1 MRYFKSF
8 LFVIVFGPFLQNC
21 GINNYF
27 KAKKLREA
35 IVTEDKRTEN
45 LIKKRDAEK
54 AKLQTIKDSAQ
65 RYRQLLKGVKP

>member
-1 MRYFKSF
+1 MRSVYILLLTTLSGT
-8 LFVIVFGPFLQNC
+8 LLQSC

-35 IVTEDKRTEN
+35 IATEDKRTEN

-54 AKLQTIKDSAQ
+54 AKLQVIKDSAQ
-65 RYRQLLKGVKP
+65 RYRQLLKGAKP

>member
-8 LFVIVFGPFLQNC
+8 LFIIICGLFLQSC

-35 IVTEDKRTEN
+35 IATEDKRTEN

-54 AKLQTIKDSAQ
+54 AKLQVIKDSAQ
-65 RYRQLLKGVKP
+65 CYRQLLKGEKR

>member
-1 MRYFKSF
+1 MRSVYILLLTTLSGN
-8 LFVIVFGPFLQNC
+8 LLQSC

-35 IVTEDKRTEN
+35 IATEDKRTEN

-54 AKLQTIKDSAQ
+54 AKLQVIKDSAQ
-65 RYRQLLKGVKP
+65 RYRQLLKGAQR

>member
-1 MRYFKSF
+1 MPGLKLLLTITF
-8 LFVIVFGPFLQNC
+8 LGILCQSC

-35 IVTEDKRTEN
+35 IATEDKRTEN

-54 AKLQTIKDSAQ
+54 AKLQPIKDSAQ
-65 RYRQLLKGVKP
+65 RYRQLLKGEQR